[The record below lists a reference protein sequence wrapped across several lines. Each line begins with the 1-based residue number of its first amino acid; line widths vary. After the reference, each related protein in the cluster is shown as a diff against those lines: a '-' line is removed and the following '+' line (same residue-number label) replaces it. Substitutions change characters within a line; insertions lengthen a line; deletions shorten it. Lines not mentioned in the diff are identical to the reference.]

1 VNTTQQKYMLIL
13 KTLYNPEAGRQEKES
28 ASKAI
33 HELTETQQV
42 DFNNF
47 QHYVGEIFLK
57 VKEELD
63 QGLEELADRF
73 PDETD
78 PREWDMDDWAKVVA
92 AISGHKYEEIYWTYA
107 NQQPNIHLI
116 WAEIEKRL

>member
-1 VNTTQQKYMLIL
+1 MNTTQQKYMLIL

-47 QHYVGEIFLK
+47 QHYVGEIFLTIQA
-57 VKEELD
+57 ELD
-63 QGLEELADRF
+63 KGLEELADQF

-78 PREWDMDDWAKVVA
+78 PRKWDADDFLKFHGAVV
-92 AISGHKYEEIYWTYA
+92 GHKYENLYTTYA

-116 WAEIEKRL
+116 WVEIEKRL